1 MAADRS
7 IKLVEF
13 SGDLTQDKMT
23 IIEYISHVEMSRIAG
38 GWDDA
43 ITAEKVKLKLTGH
56 ARTWLL
62 NRIRQATP
70 GLAAFNPELVA
81 GNRPPG
87 LRSMLINRFMP
98 QQTAAEQGQLRASLV
113 QSENESVHNFFDRV
127 ESIQFILDMEL
138 PAEFRDRQK
147 ASYDIVHDQQ
157 VKGNFIMGLKEDIR
171 RHVTTLN
178 VATIQDALKAA
189 VAFEKASTSKNKVNS
204 ISSVS
209 EIHAVE
215 SRGGY
220 HTGGRGR
227 GPGKS
232 GCFYCGFLGH
242 IKAECRMRQQ
252 DESSGVFQQHSAG
265 YQPGR
270 VGRGSSRGRG
280 GAQDTQRGYPRGRS
294 SGNYRGSY
302 RGRGNYLQ
310 AMQQPMQQQ
319 QEPQQQQPVLQQ
331 PQVPQPQM
339 QNAEFPRFEDYN
351 MAAQNQGTFN
361 MGAFRYFP
369 EN

>member
-1 MAADRS
+1 
-7 IKLVEF
+7 
-13 SGDLTQDKMT
+13 MT
-23 IIEYISHVEMSRIAG
+23 IMEYISHVEMSRIAG

-70 GLAAFNPELVA
+70 GLAAFNPPLVA

-87 LRSMLINRFMP
+87 LRSLLINRFMP

-113 QSENESVHNFFDRV
+113 QGDNETVHNFFDRV

-138 PAEFRDRQK
+138 PADFRDGQK
-147 ASYDIVHDQQ
+147 AAYDIVHDQQ
-157 VKGNFIMGLKEDIR
+157 VKGNFISGLKADIR

-178 VATIQDALKAA
+178 VATLQDALKAA
-189 VAFEKASTSKNKVNS
+189 VAFEKASAGKSKANN

-209 EIHAVE
+209 ETNALEAKVAALDY
-215 SRGGY
+215 RGGY
-220 HTGGRGR
+220 NTSGRGR
-227 GPGKS
+227 GQGKGQ

-242 IKAECRMRQQ
+242 IKTECRMRQQ

-270 VGRGSSRGRG
+270 VGRGSARGRG
-280 GAQDTQRGYPRGRS
+280 GFQETQRGYPRGRS

-310 AMQQPMQQQ
+310 AMQQPSQQQ
-319 QEPQQQQPVLQQ
+319 QHSPTPQQPIFQQPHVPPQQ
-331 PQVPQPQM
+331 TQT
-339 QNAEFPRFEDYN
+339 AEFPQFEDYN
-351 MAAQNQGTFN
+351 MPAQNQVPFN